1 MYFTPQSLTQLLTQ
15 LGDGENEEN
24 VVLDSSPSP
33 TDAEVA
39 LSAVKRNISKRLTQ
53 VLRATQCALVLA
65 AIATLFI
72 NRMEDAVILL
82 GTTVLLFSVDWATH
96 KKNIPLA
103 SGILL
108 ITLTVMLSY
117 LAWVGSGI
125 RDTAMIGFCGVLIF
139 AAMFGDKRL
148 LVTLMLA
155 MITVCGFITYGN
167 ISGEHINII
176 EPTNFITGIIVIIV
190 LTVIG
195 FSAWLMAH
203 DYRTALDE
211 IAREN
216 TLLNDAK
223 LKIEYM
229 AMHDQLTALP
239 NRNMARHKFQ
249 ESYDAAQANN
259 QPLAIIFIDLDNL
272 KPIND
277 SLGHQAGDAIL
288 KEVAHRLNHIANH
301 QHLVCR
307 YGGDEFIMILQNIN
321 SAEDASAIAMII
333 LHAISQT
340 FHIKT
345 IDLNCTCSI
354 GIAMAPR
361 DGNDLDTLIKK
372 ADIAMYQSKDS
383 GRNSFR
389 FFDLDNSQNMFK
401 HMSLANNMRKAIADK
416 QFMLHYQPKIGL
428 HDHSLIGFEALI
440 RWQHPQYGFISP
452 DTFISLAESSGVIV
466 QLGEWVINEACQQG
480 RRWLDKGFK
489 DFSIAVN
496 VSSIQFKR
504 GNIDSV
510 VLNALEKS
518 NFPAHMLEMELTES
532 LLIDDTE
539 RLTSTLSNLRSMGL
553 HLSID
558 DFGTGYSNLGYLKK
572 FEVEYLKI
580 DQSFVRRMEQNPED
594 ALIVKA
600 IIQLANSLGLKTIAE
615 GVETESIADIL
626 RGLGCNYAQG
636 YLWSRPLP
644 ASAIE
649 HFWCDWC
656 LLELP

>member
-1 MYFTPQSLTQLLTQ
+1 MS
-15 LGDGENEEN
+15 
-24 VVLDSSPSP
+24 DSSPSP
-33 TDAEVA
+33 SDAEVI
-39 LSAVKRNISKRLTQ
+39 LGSVKRKISKRLTQ
-53 VLRATQCALVLA
+53 VLRATQCALVLVA
-65 AIATLFI
+65 LNTIFI
-72 NRMEDAVILL
+72 NKLKDCAILL
-82 GTTVLLFSVDWATH
+82 GTTVFLFSVDWAIY
-96 KKNIPLA
+96 KKRIPLA
-103 SGILL
+103 SSILL
-108 ITLTVMLSY
+108 ITLTIMLSY
-117 LAWVGSGI
+117 LAWIGSGI
-125 RDTAMIGFCGVLIF
+125 RDSAMIGYCGVLIF
-139 AAMFGDKRL
+139 AAMLGNKRL
-148 LVTLMLA
+148 LASLMALMIA
-155 MITVCGFITYGN
+155 MCVLLIYGN
-167 ISGEHINII
+167 TSGWHINTI
-176 EPTNFITGIIVIIV
+176 EPTNIFTGAIVIIV
-190 LTVIG
+190 LGVIG
-195 FSAWLMAH
+195 FSVWLMAH

-211 IAREN
+211 IAHEN
-216 TLLNDAK
+216 TLVHDAK
-223 LKIEYM
+223 LKIEHM

-239 NRNMARHKFQ
+239 NRNMARFRFQ
-249 ESYDAAQANN
+249 ESYNLAQTNN

-288 KEVAHRLNHIANH
+288 KEVSQRLNHIANH
-301 QHLVCR
+301 QHIVCR
-307 YGGDEFIMILQNIN
+307 YGGDEFIMILQNIH
-321 SAEDASAIAMII
+321 SAEDASATAMII
-333 LHAISQT
+333 LHTISQP
-340 FHIKT
+340 FFIKN
-345 IDLNCTCSI
+345 IELNCTCSI

-389 FFDLDNSQNMFK
+389 FFDVANSHNMFE
-401 HMSLANNMRKAIADK
+401 HLNLATSMRKALAEK
-416 QFMLHYQPKIGL
+416 QFLLYYQPKINL
-428 HDHSLIGFEALI
+428 HDHSLFGFEALI

-452 DTFISLAESSGVIV
+452 ETFISLAESSGVIV

-518 NFPAHMLEMELTES
+518 KFPAQMLEMELTES

-539 RLTSTLSNLRSMGL
+539 RLASTLSNLRSMGL

-600 IIQLANSLGLKTIAE
+600 IIQLATSLGIETIAE
-615 GVETESIADIL
+615 GVETESAANVL
-626 RGLGCNYAQG
+626 RELGCKIAQG

-656 LLELP
+656 LLELPVELN